1 MFVHYLS
8 SEPLSCYLHQTDFP
22 CLDFVPVF
30 SIFCNSNGWIS
41 FTPSLTSLA
50 FHVQCFDQLTKTS
63 EITQKGQGDTSWAKH
78 IFWELLPWFK
88 QKTSTIVHIAI
99 WYFTTLSPHLSMN
112 YKTLLSLLTSPSTVQ
127 KQNLDDIGQEKKN
140 KKKNLSEKENRQMHL
155 QHSHTCSTPSLTI
168 CLRLKSSC
176 PYPSPRRLTLALQGT
191 AYHWILHMPRLI
203 LDHCNVDAGLTKS
216 AHSGCPHH
224 NPGLPCN
231 LSP

>member
-1 MFVHYLS
+1 MLRDIRHGNHIINELAESESYRGPRKPTINAPMFVHYLS

-127 KQNLDDIGQEKKN
+127 KQNVDDIGQEKKN
-140 KKKNLSEKENRQMHL
+140 KKKNLSEKEIGKCIFSIPIHVAL
-155 QHSHTCSTPSLTI
+155 
-168 CLRLKSSC
+168 
-176 PYPSPRRLTLALQGT
+176 LALQFVF
-191 AYHWILHMPRLI
+191 AWSPPALI
-203 LDHCNVDAGLTKS
+203 L
-216 AHSGCPHH
+216 
-224 NPGLPCN
+224 LPEGW
-231 LSP
+231 P